1 MKLRQPNRRRF
12 KSQITERRR
21 RQREY
26 YYASISVL
34 VVKIILFI
42 FLAVLFSV
50 SLRLFHY
57 RFQNLTPVLRYS
69 VPALVG
75 LFDLI
80 LAFFIY
86 RNFKDIREL
95 SKDRRQSP

>member
-1 MKLRQPNRRRF
+1 MKLRQPNRRHF
-12 KSQITERRR
+12 KSQIRERRK

-26 YYASISVL
+26 FYSSISVL
-34 VVKIILFI
+34 VVKFILFI
-42 FLAVLFSV
+42 FLAILFSV
-50 SLRLFHY
+50 SLRMFHY
-57 RFQNLTPVLRYS
+57 RFEHLTPVLRYS